1 MPPNMV
7 IFAQLSTSS
16 CPPKRSL
23 RTAVR
28 RSACTVRNIDTVSH
42 AMRRKTTYTLT
53 EAAEV
58 TGKGRATIRRY
69 LDAGRFPNAFQEDT
83 ADPFPAWR
91 IPSSDLIAAGLAID
105 LTRPATRPSPV
116 RRAASTVMSTSEQ
129 LSAANAVA
137 AERAR
142 TIEALTLELA
152 ETRRALMEALTTM
165 RALADSREDS

>member
-7 IFAQLSTSS
+7 IVDQLSISS
-16 CPPKRSL
+16 CPSQRSL
-23 RTAVR
+23 RTTIR
-28 RSACTVRNIDTVSH
+28 RSACIVRTIDTVSH

-105 LTRPATRPSPV
+105 LARPETRLSTS
-116 RRAASTVMSTSEQ
+116 RRARSTVMSTSEE
-129 LSAANAVA
+129 LAAANAVA

-152 ETRRALMEALTTM
+152 ETRRALMEALTTV

>member
-1 MPPNMV
+1 MPPHMV
-7 IFAQLSTSS
+7 IIDQLSNSS
-16 CPPKRSL
+16 CHPKRSL
-23 RTAVR
+23 RTAIR
-28 RSACTVRNIDTVSH
+28 RSACTVRNIDTVSY
-42 AMRRKTTYTLT
+42 AMRRKTTYTLS

-69 LDAGRFPNAFQEDT
+69 LDAGRFPNAFQEGT

-91 IPSSDLIAAGLAID
+91 IPSSDLIAAGLTID
-105 LTRPATRPSPV
+105 LARPATRPSAG
-116 RRAASTVMSTSEQ
+116 RRATSTMMSTSEE
-129 LSAANAVA
+129 LAAANAVA
-137 AERAR
+137 EERAR